1 MPSGHNAVDHR
12 AETNH
17 MPPGA
22 LSHGGGRNQMEGEW
36 GRKSREREGR
46 EWGSEMEW
54 KGQVK
59 KRKGKEKSGKEGK
72 MS

>member
-1 MPSGHNAVDHR
+1 MQSTIMQRPTTCPQGH
-12 AETNH
+12 
-17 MPPGA
+17 GA
-22 LSHGGGRNQMEGEW
+22 MGGGKESNGGEW

-59 KRKGKEKSGKEGK
+59 KRKRNEKSGKKGK

>member
-22 LSHGGGRNQMEGEW
+22 LSHGGGKESNGGGMGKKIK
-36 GRKSREREGR
+36 GKGREG
-46 EWGSEMEW
+46 M
-54 KGQVK
+54 
-59 KRKGKEKSGKEGK
+59 GK
-72 MS
+72 